1 MTSINKSKQCYHN
14 VQSCTL
20 VLLCMLQ
27 LWTKLIERNGNITS
41 FMFYLIVWFQKLS
54 IPPPRKGFFLRLPH
68 LSGNSSQASYIYLN
82 FLGLWEPPTPQ
93 EFPIPSVGEIWI
105 FSGTTHRSLCSILS
119 FSKHSVYY
127 AGWAPL
133 KSTLWRSGLSGKL

>member
-1 MTSINKSKQCYHN
+1 MSHHFIALNDKHKQI
-14 VQSCTL
+14 QTLLLWCTIMQ
-20 VLLCMLQ
+20 VGTPMYVA
-27 LWTKLIERNGNITS
+27 NIKQS

-93 EFPIPSVGEIWI
+93 EFPIPSVGGVWI

-127 AGWAPL
+127 AGWVPL